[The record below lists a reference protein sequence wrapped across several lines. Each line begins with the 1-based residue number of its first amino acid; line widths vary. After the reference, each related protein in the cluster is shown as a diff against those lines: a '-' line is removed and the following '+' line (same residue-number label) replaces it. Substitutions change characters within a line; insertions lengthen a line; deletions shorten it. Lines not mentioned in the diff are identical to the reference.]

1 MDRKGQGRAPQD
13 PKGGPGQKAR
23 TQTRLSQDPKGGPGQ
38 RARTQT
44 RLSQDPK
51 GEKFKAQKR
60 TARSPAGQDGPAGMA
75 GSGCREKRLRMLH
88 EEKAHV
94 EKALWPPGNLLYPL
108 PVVLVSCQCPGERP
122 NIITVAW
129 AGTVCSSPAMV
140 SISVRKERYSYPILK
155 ETGVFVVN
163 LVTEELVFAADRCGV
178 ESGRDVDKYK
188 ELGLTPQPSKKIAA
202 PGIEESPVNIECK
215 VEQIIQL
222 GSHDMFIAQVL
233 GVTVDRRYMDAAGK
247 FRLNDTGLVAYSHG
261 EYLALGESLGKFGYS
276 VQKNRKGRG

>member
-1 MDRKGQGRAPQD
+1 M
-13 PKGGPGQKAR
+13 
-23 TQTRLSQDPKGGPGQ
+23 
-38 RARTQT
+38 
-44 RLSQDPK
+44 
-51 GEKFKAQKR
+51 AQKR
-60 TARSPAGQDGPAGMA
+60 TAFGPAGQDSPAG
-75 GSGCREKRLRMLH
+75 GGRREKRLRMLPGKK
-88 EEKAHV
+88 EHV
-94 EKALWPPGNLLYPL
+94 GKELWPPGNLLYPL
-108 PVVLVSCQCPGERP
+108 PVVLVSCQRPDERP

-155 ETGVFVVN
+155 ETGTFVVN

-188 ELGLTPQPSKKIAA
+188 ALGLTPQPSKKIAA

-215 VEQIIQL
+215 VEQIIRL